1 MQVIKFEQNESVGH
15 IVLANPP
22 KNLIASAFSNSLK
35 QAVHEAGESDIR
47 ALLVRAEGP
56 NFSQG
61 GDVLDFLEKN
71 TNQFRTFIAE
81 CNQSFRAIEA
91 LQIPTVAAVRGAA
104 LGGAFELALA
114 CDFIVA
120 AEDAVFR
127 CIEASVG
134 SAPVAGA
141 VQRLAER
148 IGRSRAARYAM
159 LCEPM
164 SGATAGQ
171 LSIATAV
178 LPADEIEAA
187 ALKLAQDL
195 STGPTCSYATIRT
208 LLKGM
213 VGRCGPVCG
222 LDDPGCHHGPPWLR
236 RCPTW
241 SHGWGRCHQDGN
253 RAVENRLHRSMID
266 VNDVIAPWRTRRSMD
281 HDA

>member
-1 MQVIKFEQNESVGH
+1 MQVVRFEQQDSVGH

-22 KNLIASAFSNSLK
+22 KNLINTTFSDALK
-35 QAVHEAGESDIR
+35 RAVHEAGESSIR

-61 GDVLDFLEKN
+61 GDVLDFLEKD
-71 TNQFRTFIAE
+71 TNAFRTFIGE

-91 LQIPTVAAVRGAA
+91 LQIPAVAAVRGAA
-104 LGGAFELALA
+104 FGDAFELVLA
-114 CDFIVA
+114 CDFVVV

-164 SGATAGQ
+164 SGVVAGQ
-171 LSIATAV
+171 LGIASFVVPELEVEATA
-178 LPADEIEAA
+178 
-187 ALKLAQDL
+187 LKFVQDL
-195 STGPTCSYATIRT
+195 STGPTRSYAAIRT
-208 LLKGM
+208 LLKAWSGGGVPSADAM
-213 VGRCGPVCG
+213 ILDVTMGLHSSEDARRGRTARAEAMRKGIE
-222 LDDPGCHHGPPWLR
+222 PPKVVF
-236 RCPTW
+236 T
-241 SHGWGRCHQDGN
+241 GQ
-253 RAVENRLHRSMID
+253 
-266 VNDVIAPWRTRRSMD
+266 
-281 HDA
+281 

>member
-1 MQVIKFEQNESVGH
+1 MQVVKFEQKDAVGH

-35 QAVHEAGESDIR
+35 QAVHEAGASAIR

-61 GDVLDFLEKN
+61 GDVLDFLEKD
-71 TNQFRTFIAE
+71 TNQFRTFIGE

-91 LQIPTVAAVRGAA
+91 LQIPTVVAVRGAA
-104 LGGAFELALA
+104 FGGAFELALA

-134 SAPVAGA
+134 TVPVAGA

-164 SGATAGQ
+164 SGIVAGQ
-171 LSIATAV
+171 LGIATFVAPSDDV
-178 LPADEIEAA
+178 EAT
-187 ALKLAQDL
+187 ALKFAQDL
-195 STGPTCSYATIRT
+195 STGPTRSYAAIRT
-208 LLKGM
+208 LLKAWSGGGVPSADAM
-213 VGRCGPVCG
+213 ILDVTMGLHSSEDARRGRTARAEAIKMGIEPSKLVF
-222 LDDPGCHHGPPWLR
+222 
-236 RCPTW
+236 T
-241 SHGWGRCHQDGN
+241 GR
-253 RAVENRLHRSMID
+253 
-266 VNDVIAPWRTRRSMD
+266 
-281 HDA
+281 

>member
-1 MQVIKFEQNESVGH
+1 MPVIKFEQTDGVGH
-15 IVLANPP
+15 IVLASPP
-22 KNLIASAFSNSLK
+22 KNLIASAFSNDLK
-35 QAVHEAGESDIR
+35 QAVQEASESDIR

-61 GDVLDFLEKN
+61 GDVLDFLEKS

-91 LQIPTVAAVRGAA
+91 LQVPTVASVRGAA
-104 LGGAFELALA
+104 YGGAFELALA

-120 AEDAVFR
+120 AEDAVFC

-164 SGATAGQ
+164 TGATAGE
-171 LSIATAV
+171 LGVATVV
-178 LPADEIEAA
+178 LPADKVEAA
-187 ALKLAQDL
+187 ALKFAQDL
-195 STGPTCSYATIRT
+195 STGPTRSYAAIRT
-208 LLKGM
+208 LLKAWSGGGVPSADAM
-213 VGRCGPVCG
+213 ILDVTMSLHSSEDARRGRTARADAIERGIE
-222 LDDPGCHHGPPWLR
+222 PPNIVF
-236 RCPTW
+236 T
-241 SHGWGRCHQDGN
+241 GR
-253 RAVENRLHRSMID
+253 
-266 VNDVIAPWRTRRSMD
+266 
-281 HDA
+281 

>member
-1 MQVIKFEQNESVGH
+1 MQVIKFEQKDSVGH

-22 KNLIASAFSNSLK
+22 KNLIASDFSNSLK

-71 TNQFRTFIAE
+71 TSQFRTFIAE
-81 CNQSFRAIEA
+81 CNQSYRAIEA
-91 LQIPTVAAVRGAA
+91 LQVPTVAAVRGAA
-104 LGGAFELALA
+104 FGGAFELALA
-114 CDFIVA
+114 CDFIVV

-148 IGRSRAARYAM
+148 IGRSRAAHYAM

-164 SGATAGQ
+164 TGTVAGQ
-171 LSIATAV
+171 LGIASFVVPENEVEATA
-178 LPADEIEAA
+178 
-187 ALKLAQDL
+187 LKFVQEL
-195 STGPTCSYATIRT
+195 SAGPTRSYAAIRT
-208 LLKGM
+208 LLKAWSGGGVPSADTM
-213 VGRCGPVCG
+213 ILDVTMGLHASEDARRGRTARAEAIKQGIEPPKVVFVGR
-222 LDDPGCHHGPPWLR
+222 
-236 RCPTW
+236 
-241 SHGWGRCHQDGN
+241 
-253 RAVENRLHRSMID
+253 
-266 VNDVIAPWRTRRSMD
+266 
-281 HDA
+281 

>member
-1 MQVIKFEQNESVGH
+1 MQVIRFEQQDSVGH

-22 KNLIASAFSNSLK
+22 KNLIASDFSNALK
-35 QAVHEAGESDIR
+35 QAVHEASESDIR

-61 GDVLDFLEKN
+61 GDVIDFLEKN
-71 TNQFRTFIAE
+71 ASQFRTFIAE

-91 LQIPTVAAVRGAA
+91 LPIPTVAAVRGAA
-104 LGGAFELALA
+104 YGGAFELALA

-148 IGRSRAARYAM
+148 IGRSRAARCAM

-164 SGATAGQ
+164 SGVTAGQ
-171 LSIATAV
+171 LGIATQV
-178 LPADEIEAA
+178 VPAGDVEAA
-187 ALKLAQDL
+187 ALKFAQGLAA
-195 STGPTCSYATIRT
+195 GPTRSYAAIRT
-208 LLKGM
+208 LLKAWSGGGVPSADAM
-213 VGRCGPVCG
+213 ILDITMALHSSEDARRGRTARAEAIKQGIEPQRIVF
-222 LDDPGCHHGPPWLR
+222 
-236 RCPTW
+236 T
-241 SHGWGRCHQDGN
+241 GR
-253 RAVENRLHRSMID
+253 
-266 VNDVIAPWRTRRSMD
+266 
-281 HDA
+281 

>member
-1 MQVIKFEQNESVGH
+1 MQVVRFEQQDSVGL

-22 KNLIASAFSNSLK
+22 KNLINSTFSDALK
-35 QAVHEAGESDIR
+35 RAVHEAGESGIR

-61 GDVLDFLEKN
+61 GDVLDFLEKD
-71 TNQFRTFIAE
+71 TNAFRTFIGE
-81 CNQSFRAIEA
+81 CNQSFRAMEA

-104 LGGAFELALA
+104 FGGAFELALA
-114 CDFIVA
+114 CDFIIA

-164 SGATAGQ
+164 SGVVAGQ
-171 LSIATAV
+171 LGIASFVVPELEVEATAQKFV
-178 LPADEIEAA
+178 
-187 ALKLAQDL
+187 QDL
-195 STGPTCSYATIRT
+195 STGPTRSYAAIRT
-208 LLKGM
+208 LLKAWSGGGVPSADAIILDVTM
-213 VGRCGPVCG
+213 GLHSSEDARRGRTARAEAMRKGIE
-222 LDDPGCHHGPPWLR
+222 PPKVVF
-236 RCPTW
+236 T
-241 SHGWGRCHQDGN
+241 GR
-253 RAVENRLHRSMID
+253 
-266 VNDVIAPWRTRRSMD
+266 
-281 HDA
+281 

>member
-1 MQVIKFEQNESVGH
+1 MILKGTRDGEFKMQVIRFEQQNTVGH

-22 KNLIASAFSNSLK
+22 KNLIDSSFSNSLK
-35 QAVHEAGESDIR
+35 RAVHEASEGDIR

-61 GDVLDFLEKN
+61 GDVLDFLQKD
-71 TNQFRTFIAE
+71 TNEFRTFIAE

-104 LGGAFELALA
+104 FGGAFELALA

-127 CIEASVG
+127 CIEVSVG

-148 IGRSRAARYAM
+148 IGRSRAARYTM

-164 SGATAGQ
+164 SGIVAGELGIAGFVVPAHEVEAT
-171 LSIATAV
+171 
-178 LPADEIEAA
+178 
-187 ALKLAQDL
+187 ALKLAEEL
-195 STGPTCSYATIRT
+195 STGPTRSYAAIRT
-208 LLKGM
+208 LLKAWSGGGVPSADAM
-213 VGRCGPVCG
+213 ILDVTMSLHSSEDAKRGRTARAEAIRMGIE
-222 LDDPGCHHGPPWLR
+222 PPKVVF
-236 RCPTW
+236 T
-241 SHGWGRCHQDGN
+241 GR
-253 RAVENRLHRSMID
+253 
-266 VNDVIAPWRTRRSMD
+266 
-281 HDA
+281 

>member
-1 MQVIKFEQNESVGH
+1 MQVVRFEQQDSVGH

-22 KNLIASAFSNSLK
+22 KNLINTTFSDALK
-35 QAVHEAGESDIR
+35 RAVHEAGESSIR

-61 GDVLDFLEKN
+61 GDVLDFLEKD
-71 TNQFRTFIAE
+71 TNAFRTFIGE
-81 CNQSFRAIEA
+81 CNQSFRAMEA

-104 LGGAFELALA
+104 FGGAFELALA
-114 CDFIVA
+114 CDFIIA

-164 SGATAGQ
+164 SGVVAGQ
-171 LSIATAV
+171 LGIASFV
-178 LPADEIEAA
+178 VPELEVEAA
-187 ALKLAQDL
+187 AQKFVQDL
-195 STGPTCSYATIRT
+195 STGPTRSYAAIRT
-208 LLKGM
+208 LLKAWSGGGVPSADAIILDVTM
-213 VGRCGPVCG
+213 GLHGSEDARRGRTARAEAIKKGIE
-222 LDDPGCHHGPPWLR
+222 PPKVVF
-236 RCPTW
+236 T
-241 SHGWGRCHQDGN
+241 GR
-253 RAVENRLHRSMID
+253 
-266 VNDVIAPWRTRRSMD
+266 
-281 HDA
+281 